1 MHRPLSIAFLGLSM
15 VVYGVVGASAATPA
29 AKVGFVDLQTT
40 IDKTKVGRKARNN
53 FDAAV
58 KKKQADFKK
67 KENELKRTSA
77 ELQKKA
83 SSLSAEER
91 RTRQRE
97 LEKQYV
103 ELQEMYV
110 KIQRDL
116 AQQQAKLLDSIFTKA
131 APHIKAI
138 AERDGYTIIFEK
150 TQSALLWGDPGVDLT
165 AEINKKL

>member
-15 VVYGVVGASAATPA
+15 VIFGMVGADASAPA
-29 AKVGFVDLQTT
+29 AKVGFVDLQRT
-40 IDKTKVGRKARNN
+40 IDKTKVGRQAKNN

-58 KKKQADFKK
+58 KKRQAAFKK
-67 KENELKRTSA
+67 KEDKLKRTSA
-77 ELQKKA
+77 ELQKQA
-83 SSLSAEER
+83 SSLSPDER
-91 RTRQRE
+91 RKRQTE
-97 LEKQYV
+97 LEKQYI

-116 AQQQAKLLDSIFTKA
+116 AQEQAKLLDSIFTKA

-138 AERDGYTIIFEK
+138 AEREGYTIIFEK

-165 AEINKKL
+165 DEVNRKL